1 MTFKCVKCGAE
12 VQSVAE
18 GTVRC
23 PKCGYR
29 ILYKTRDTLSKEMKA
44 I

>member
-1 MTFKCVKCGAE
+1 MTFRCVKCGAE
-12 VQSVAE
+12 VMSVVE

-29 ILYKTRDTLSKEMKA
+29 ILYKTREPISKELKA
-44 I
+44 V